1 MGLFSRT
8 KPGITS
14 GQDALNAY
22 QPTSQDDLYVGW
34 VGNHQDALKQIAA
47 NIGWQPGNGDSTP
60 LLATLKP
67 GQDPKGKPANAVQ
80 IGPHRIGYIAPANTP
95 QAIVHLFD
103 GVGHTIAARI
113 NT

>member
-22 QPTSQDDLYVGW
+22 QPTSQDALYVGW

-47 NIGWQPGNGDSTP
+47 NIGWQPGSGDSTP
-60 LLATLKP
+60 ILATLKP
-67 GQDPKGKPANAVQ
+67 SNDPKGKPASAVQ
-80 IGPHRIGYIAPANTP
+80 IGPHRIGYTARVSTR
-95 QAIVHLFD
+95 QAIVYLFD
-103 GVGHTIAARI
+103 GLGHTIAARI
-113 NT
+113 KV